1 VKKYLKINSKI
12 IKFNVDPDFN
22 YCVDGLVLLD
32 LTQIS
37 KQEIINL
44 SKDEPDK
51 NKVYKRFGIEAN

>member
-51 NKVYKRFGIEAN
+51 YKVYRRFGIEAN